1 MKRLITI
8 LVLLIMSSCHF
19 GKNGIL
25 VEIKNTS
32 NETIHNV
39 TFSSDRKTK
48 LEIEKIKPN
57 ESVEEFLDMTNN
69 QKGDG
74 SYELIF
80 ERENG
85 KKEQTGG
92 GYYTNGGSLDRKVI
106 CEIKKDKVLIQ
117 FMGTVY

>member
-8 LVLLIMSSCHF
+8 LVLLIISSCHF

-32 NETIHNV
+32 GETIHNV

-74 SYELIF
+74 SYGLIF
-80 ERENG
+80 ERANG
-85 KKEQTGG
+85 KKERTGG
-92 GYYTNGGSLDRKVI
+92 GYYTNGGSLDRKVV
-106 CEIKKDKVLIQ
+106 CEIKKDTVLIQ